1 VESNMNRRTE
11 KESTPASE
19 QAHSPMSNDVSK
31 RSPEH
36 IPRRG
41 LMICCPH
48 RYAHSVLEVLPEQLR
63 ERGIEG
69 VILDLDNTLVRWAKE
84 DLAEEILAWVQ
95 GLRESGIKFC
105 LLSNSVLSRRVER
118 VAQVFGCPNIRKARK
133 PRPDGF
139 HRAMKAM
146 NTTPATTA
154 VIGDQMF
161 TDILGGNR
169 VGIYT
174 IMVAPMSKGEFVY
187 TRLVHRPPETLLLRL
202 FRKRGHLR

>member
-1 VESNMNRRTE
+1 MNRRTE
-11 KESTPASE
+11 KESAPSSGHALSHNGDDE
-19 QAHSPMSNDVSK
+19 GK
-31 RSPEH
+31 RQSEH

-48 RYAHSVLEVLPEQLR
+48 RYAHSVLEVLPEQLS

-84 DLAEEILAWVQ
+84 DLTEEIVSWVQ
-95 GLRESGIKFC
+95 ALRDSGIKFC
-105 LLSNSVLSRRVER
+105 LLSNSVLGRRVER
-118 VAQVFGCPNIRKARK
+118 VAKIFGCPNIRKARK

-146 NTTPATTA
+146 GTTPSTTA

-169 VGIYT
+169 VGVYT

-187 TRLVHRPPETLLLRL
+187 TRLVHRPPESILLRL

>member
-1 VESNMNRRTE
+1 MNRRNE
-11 KESTPASE
+11 RPSRAPSESPLPPCEADISMPSE
-19 QAHSPMSNDVSK
+19 DWT
-31 RSPEH
+31 
-36 IPRRG
+36 PRRG
-41 LMICCPH
+41 LMVCCPH
-48 RYAHSVLEVLPEQLR
+48 RYAHSVLEVLPEQLS

-69 VILDLDNTLVRWAKE
+69 VILDLDNTLVRWARE
-84 DLAEEILAWVQ
+84 ELTEEIRGWVE
-95 GLRESGIKFC
+95 GLRASGLKFC

-118 VAQVFGCPNIRKARK
+118 VAEAFGCPNIRKAQK

-139 HRAMKAM
+139 HRAMKTM

-174 IMVAPMSKGEFVY
+174 IMVKPMSKGEFVY

-202 FRKRGHLR
+202 FRKRGQLR